1 MVPSTNG
8 TTTFHFV
15 PFDLEG
21 QAPALAWTGHVVTCE
36 SPAPG
41 TLTMAKRPLSPSTSH
56 AEHGRNVARA
66 LDAISNGSLAKVV
79 VSRGRQHTTAVTP
92 EEAFANLCQM
102 HPNALVYLMHHPVE
116 GTWCGATPELL
127 LRAQQHDVDTVSLAG
142 TRRNQST
149 VWTEKERVE
158 QRLVTDHILD
168 VLAQKGATHITLDG
182 PKDKTYGKLAHLETR
197 ISATCRGDLHAL
209 AKALHPTPAV
219 CGLPVTESAEFI
231 RNQESHD
238 RMYYAGFLGWSSP
251 LGCAYYVNLRC
262 ATWGQEGVNLF
273 AGGGI
278 VEGSSAE
285 SEWQETEAKLHSFAP
300 AFLR

>member
-1 MVPSTNG
+1 
-8 TTTFHFV
+8 
-15 PFDLEG
+15 
-21 QAPALAWTGHVVTCE
+21 
-36 SPAPG
+36 
-41 TLTMAKRPLSPSTSH
+41 MAQRPLPPSTSQE
-56 AEHGRNVARA
+56 EHGRNVARA
-66 LDAISNGSLAKVV
+66 LDAISNGYLAKVV

-102 HPNALVYLMHHPVE
+102 HPNALVYLMHHPEE

-142 TRRNQST
+142 TRRSQST
-149 VWTEKERVE
+149 AWTEKERVE

-168 VLAQKGATHITLDG
+168 VLAHKGATHITLDG

-262 ATWGQEGVNLF
+262 ATWGLEGVNLF

>member
-1 MVPSTNG
+1 
-8 TTTFHFV
+8 
-15 PFDLEG
+15 
-21 QAPALAWTGHVVTCE
+21 
-36 SPAPG
+36 
-41 TLTMAKRPLSPSTSH
+41 MAQRPLPPSTSQE
-56 AEHGRNVARA
+56 EHGQNVARA

-102 HPNALVYLMHHPVE
+102 HPNALVYLMHHPEE

-142 TRRNQST
+142 TRRSQST
-149 VWTEKERVE
+149 AWTEKERVE

-168 VLAQKGATHITLDG
+168 VLAHKGATHITLDG

>member
-41 TLTMAKRPLSPSTSH
+41 TLTMAQRPLPPSTSQE
-56 AEHGRNVARA
+56 EHGRNVARA

-102 HPNALVYLMHHPVE
+102 HPNALVYLMHHPEE

-142 TRRNQST
+142 TRRSQST
-149 VWTEKERVE
+149 AWTEKERVE

-168 VLAQKGATHITLDG
+168 VLAHKGATHITLDG

-285 SEWQETEAKLHSFAP
+285 SEWQETEANLHSFAP